1 MTYSE
6 ETIMSKAKPKTN
18 TNTQVS
24 NRNSLIDVAITDLI
38 ETGSP
43 SARLIA
49 YDVQQ
54 QDQDN
59 AVLRIY
65 SSYLSARNARNNN
78 DVLDF
83 KPEAVN
89 AFIQKVSN
97 QIVKKAKALIQS
109 ANRQEVF
116 EEIAGGTGQDHY
128 AELCESFGIEVVS
141 RDKIQ
146 EIVSMDFDNLNQVHS
161 EIRTQ
166 CSEYL
171 PDMDRLY
178 LYGLKS
184 KNEETGEWGFTHAI
198 DDLDEAID
206 TLSKIAEQIKADES
220 ADLLSKMAK
229 LVA

>member
-1 MTYSE
+1 
-6 ETIMSKAKPKTN
+6 MSKAKPKTN

-43 SARLIA
+43 SARIIA

-54 QDQDN
+54 QAQDS

-141 RDKIQ
+141 RDKIR

-161 EIRTQ
+161 EIRTE

-184 KNEETGEWGFTHAI
+184 KNEETGEWGFTYAI
-198 DDLDEAID
+198 DDLDEAMD
-206 TLSKIAEQIKADES
+206 ALSKIAEQIKAEES
-220 ADLLSKMAK
+220 AGKLAKMAK

>member
-1 MTYSE
+1 
-6 ETIMSKAKPKTN
+6 MSKSKPK
-18 TNTQVS
+18 TQVS

-65 SSYLSARNARNNN
+65 SSFLSARNARKNN

-141 RDKIQ
+141 RDKIR

-161 EIRTQ
+161 DIRTR

-171 PDMDRLY
+171 PDMDVLH
-178 LYGLKS
+178 LYGLKA
-184 KNEETGEWGFTHAI
+184 KNEETGKWDFTYAI

-206 TLSKIAEQIKADES
+206 ALSKIAEQIEADES

>member
-6 ETIMSKAKPKTN
+6 ETLMSKSKQTK
-18 TNTQVS
+18 Q
-24 NRNSLIDVAITDLI
+24 RLSLIDAAITDLI

-43 SARLIA
+43 SARIIA

-54 QDQDN
+54 QDQDS

-78 DVLDF
+78 DILDF

-89 AFIQKVSN
+89 AFVQKVSN

-128 AELCESFGIEVVS
+128 AELCDSFGIEVVS
-141 RDKIQ
+141 RDKIR

-161 EIRTQ
+161 EIRTE

-184 KNEETGEWGFTHAI
+184 KNEETGEWGFTYAI
-198 DDLDEAID
+198 DDLDEAMD
-206 TLSKIAEQIKADES
+206 ALSKIAEQIKAEES
-220 ADLLSKMAK
+220 AGKLAKMAK